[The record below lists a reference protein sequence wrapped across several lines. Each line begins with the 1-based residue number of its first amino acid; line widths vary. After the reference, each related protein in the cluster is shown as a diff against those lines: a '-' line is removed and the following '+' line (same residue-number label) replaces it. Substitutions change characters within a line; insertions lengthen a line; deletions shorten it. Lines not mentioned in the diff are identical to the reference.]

1 MTTMRQETSGLGE
14 RPSLEGITINP
25 ATDRLF
31 AAAVRRAAAAS
42 RSLVELEEHLRHR
55 FPQVRIRSQV
65 SDGRGLATWFVY
77 RDGCWTT
84 ELPAHIR
91 GRLAAVPV
99 QADRVMTPVRASRT
113 ALTDPLVRS
122 R

>member
-1 MTTMRQETSGLGE
+1 M
-14 RPSLEGITINP
+14 
-25 ATDRLF
+25 
-31 AAAVRRAAAAS
+31 
-42 RSLVELEEHLRHR
+42 
-55 FPQVRIRSQV
+55 

-84 ELPAHIR
+84 ELPSHIR

-99 QADRVMTPVRASRT
+99 AADRATAPVRVPRAT
-113 ALTDPLVRS
+113 LQDLVRS